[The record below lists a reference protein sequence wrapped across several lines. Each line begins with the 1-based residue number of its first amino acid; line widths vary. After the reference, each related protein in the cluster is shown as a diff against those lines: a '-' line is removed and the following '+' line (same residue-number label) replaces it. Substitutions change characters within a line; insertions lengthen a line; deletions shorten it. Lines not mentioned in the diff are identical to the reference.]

1 MGACLD
7 VSTMG
12 KQSMQAPLDLSIFH
26 KTKVCRF
33 YQEGECKR
41 GAKCRFAHGSKE
53 LQPVPDLC
61 QCPKIEAGGRC
72 EEPECSFA
80 HHTSELHGLSGSET
94 NPNSN
99 DVVKPHRDHFYK
111 TKLCKF
117 HLKGSCLRGAK
128 CRYAH
133 DLSSQCPLPDLQC
146 TRLCP
151 MLTRTG
157 SARTLHA
164 ALHPK
169 HMNSRLY
176 RACNQRC
183 ARQFKSSWL
192 RN

>member
-1 MGACLD
+1 
-7 VSTMG
+7 
-12 KQSMQAPLDLSIFH
+12 
-26 KTKVCRF
+26 
-33 YQEGECKR
+33 
-41 GAKCRFAHGSKE
+41 
-53 LQPVPDLC
+53 VPDLC

-157 SARTLHA
+157 ECKDTSCCLA
-164 ALHPK
+164 PK
-169 HMNSRLY
+169 AHELEVVQSMQPEMCETVQVKLVEKLTFLEWEPDVPTIR
-176 RACNQRC
+176 RC
-183 ARQFKSSWL
+183 ASAPGSMSVQ
-192 RN
+192 